1 MSRFL
6 IPGSKYKKM
15 KLNILTPEKNLYS
28 GEASLV
34 QLPGVDGSFEILN
47 NHSPIISALGN
58 GVVKFKTAQGEK
70 KIKITGGFVECLNN
84 KVIVCAEGGVAE

>member
-1 MSRFL
+1 
-6 IPGSKYKKM
+6 M
-15 KLNILTPEKNLYS
+15 KLDILTPEKNLYS

-47 NHSPIISALGN
+47 HHAPIISALGT
-58 GVVKFKTAQGEK
+58 GVVKFKTPQGER
-70 KIKITGGFVECLNN
+70 KIKIAGGFVECLNN

>member
-1 MSRFL
+1 
-6 IPGSKYKKM
+6 M
-15 KLNILTPEKNLYS
+15 KLDILTPEKNLYS

-47 NHSPIISALGN
+47 HHAPIISALKV

-70 KIKITGGFVECLNN
+70 KIKISGGFVECLNN
-84 KVIVCAEGGVAE
+84 KVIICAEGGVAE